1 VEQNE
6 PPDPRTDKQP
16 PPRPPVTLEDFEP
29 FAECDRRLTDEQ
41 VEAIKNMAYFR
52 LVLLARQLG
61 SDFTPEVEAAFLNG
75 AMSAFFACKSQ
86 DRLPSS
92 WVFGS
97 RRMLDVLAQ
106 WKAEGS
112 LHKGP
117 TRPAAAEGG
126 QT

>member
-1 VEQNE
+1 MNRKN
-6 PPDPRTDKQP
+6 PPDPKTDLP
-16 PPRPPVTLEDFEP
+16 PPQPVTLEDFEP
-29 FAECDRRLTDEQ
+29 FAECDQFLTDEQ
-41 VEAIKNMAYFR
+41 VEAVKNMAYYR

-75 AMSAFFACKSQ
+75 AMSVFFACKSQ

-106 WKAEGS
+106 WKAEGR
-112 LHKGP
+112 LHAAPK
-117 TRPAAAEGG
+117 PAAPEGG
-126 QT
+126 GT